1 MLTGRDIDVSEALD
15 LGIVTQI
22 VDPEELDETVERLAL
37 QLAAIDP
44 AIAMKLRR
52 CLDAANDLPLSV
64 GLELERQLA
73 TTK

>member
-1 MLTGRDIDVSEALD
+1 MSEALD

-52 CLDAANDLPLSV
+52 CLAAANDLPLSV